1 MFEAFYHLSDNPFR
15 LTPDPKFCFRHP
27 GHEQAYAYLQYALK
41 LGEGFIM
48 VTGRPGIGKTT
59 LAQVFLDELELS
71 EVVAARVATANVE
84 ASDLMRVVAYAY
96 GLDVEGLD
104 KATVLVRLRRFFIEQ
119 ISAGKRVLLIID
131 EAQGLSYPA
140 LEELRLLADMQL
152 DSRPLLQL
160 FLVGQ
165 ERLRDLMREPAME
178 QFQQRVIGAC
188 HLDPL
193 SLTDTRDYMEHRL
206 RKADWQGDPAVS
218 GEALLA
224 IYRFSRGV
232 PRHINKICTRLL
244 LDGFMEK
251 KHTLDERDVLEVAGT
266 MQEER
271 LAPLNGETS
280 EDAGL
285 AGLENGTLSV
295 ADLALHAAPLTP
307 ASAAELPE
315 AAPAADVG
323 QRSGVEYTQRAAADR
338 TRSVTGAIRE
348 AVVTGEAGVENEE
361 QLSGCRPPA
370 SSGSAATQPRPRRTA
385 GQVSIPAWKSPPSSQ
400 HRRAQSYLVAAADR
414 LGKRLSSLF
423 ASSVCQQVKE
433 SLHRFPGAVQRLFE
447 RQPLLSGR
455 PALGLGALVV
465 TALALTLLLDSAA
478 DKPAGQYSAMQ
489 QRPAERATPAA
500 AVAPAETGTVSSSEP
515 GGDPLLLARAEEV
528 DRDES
533 VPRADE
539 AIPRIPYT
547 PAPPVPAPVVEIAG
561 DDAGAM
567 SPVDM
572 HSSSDSEPSLPG
584 PGTVVPAARTPG
596 DPAVPPR
603 EEGGAGV
610 PGPMQ
615 EPVEPVV
622 LAAVTPAAP
631 QGPVAEPEVTRP
643 VAVPEEHRPAPRS
656 REDRIIELLSLGQR
670 AVRDYRLLIPADNNA
685 YQYYQQ
691 VLELEPGNRAALFGL
706 DQIVE
711 RYVTLGNR
719 ALTQKDRS
727 KARRYIA
734 RGLRVM
740 PGDARLLALQSRVD
754 APPVVA
760 SAPEASAPAPA
771 VVEAEPEENRLM
783 SWLKTI
789 FKTPDNTD
797 ADSGA
802 PVDDYSF

>member
-1 MFEAFYHLSDNPFR
+1 MMFEAFYHLSDNPFR
-15 LTPDPKFCFRHP
+15 LTPDPRFCFRHP

-59 LAQVFLDELELS
+59 LAQVFLNELEHS

-104 KATVLVRLRRFFIEQ
+104 KATVLVRLRRFFVEQ
-119 ISAGKRVLLIID
+119 IGAGKRVLLIID
-131 EAQGLSYPA
+131 EAQGLSCPA
-140 LEELRLLADMQL
+140 LEELRLLADMQM

-193 SLTDTRDYMEHRL
+193 SLTDTRDYMEYRL

-224 IYRFSRGV
+224 IYRFSQGV

-251 KHTLDERDVLEVAGT
+251 KHTLGERDVLEVAGT

-271 LAPLNGETS
+271 LAPLNSDSS
-280 EDAGL
+280 EDTVS
-285 AGLENGTLSV
+285 AGLEDGTLSV
-295 ADLALHAAPLTP
+295 SDLALHAEPRTP
-307 ASAAELPE
+307 ASVTELPKAAVEE
-315 AAPAADVG
+315 ANA
-323 QRSGVEYTQRAAADR
+323 VEYTQRTVAG
-338 TRSVTGAIRE
+338 GARE
-348 AVVTGEAGVENEE
+348 AMGTGDARAEYGNLPPEH
-361 QLSGCRPPA
+361 RPPEA
-370 SSGSAATQPRPRRTA
+370 SGPGATQPRQRRPA
-385 GQVSIPAWKSPPSSQ
+385 GQVRIPAWESTPSPWY
-400 HRRAQSYLVAAADR
+400 RRAQSYLVDAADH
-414 LGKRLSSLF
+414 LGKRLSALF
-423 ASSVCQQVKE
+423 AGPVCQQAKDW
-433 SLHRFPGAVQRLFE
+433 LQHFPGAVKRLLAQ
-447 RQPLLSGR
+447 QPLLSGR
-455 PALGLGALVV
+455 PVLALGTLAGTALV
-465 TALALTLLLDSAA
+465 LTLLLDSAA

-489 QRPAERATPAA
+489 QRPAQRAVA
-500 AVAPAETGTVSSSEP
+500 AVAIDPGEAGTVSPAEP
-515 GGDPLLLARAEEV
+515 GSDPLLLAKAEDVE
-528 DRDES
+528 RDKPDAHSEES
-533 VPRADE
+533 V
-539 AIPRIPYT
+539 PRIPYT
-547 PAPPVPAPVVEIAG
+547 PAPTVSEPVVEIAG
-561 DDAGAM
+561 DAGATPAADTRS
-567 SPVDM
+567 SPA
-572 HSSSDSEPSLPG
+572 SEPSQSG
-584 PGTVVPAARTPG
+584 SGAMVPVDRVPG
-596 DPAVPPR
+596 DPLVPVG
-603 EEGGAGV
+603 EEVATAA
-610 PGPMQ
+610 PAPAQ
-615 EPVEPVV
+615 EPEPEAPVV
-622 LAAVTPAAP
+622 LAAVTPAGP
-631 QGPVAEPEVTRP
+631 QERVVEPEVSLP
-643 VAVPEEHRPAPRS
+643 AAAPEDRSSAPRL

-711 RYVTLGNR
+711 RYITLGNR
-719 ALTQKDRS
+719 ALQQKDRAR
-727 KARRYIA
+727 ARRYIA

-740 PGDARLLALQSRVD
+740 PGDTRLLALRSRAD

-760 SAPEASAPAPA
+760 AAPEAAPPA
-771 VVEAEPEENRLM
+771 ADKVEPEPKKNGLM

-789 FKTPDNTD
+789 FKTPDNTAAGSD
-797 ADSGA
+797 TPD
-802 PVDDYSF
+802 DDYSF